1 MKPWL
6 IKNTLIILLVLIL
19 LVVFG
24 PFLVPVPPLEG
35 LKPPQELAD
44 ADSRFVTVDGI
55 SIHYKET
62 GAGETVFLLLH
73 GFGAST
79 FSWREVM
86 DDFAAYGRVIA
97 FDRPGYGLSQRLL
110 PGDWTGEN
118 PYTAESQARQIVG
131 FMDALGVEKSI
142 LVGNS
147 AGGTMSVFTTLAYP
161 ERFEG
166 LILLDPAIYSGG
178 GAPAFVRP
186 LLGTPQMRHLGP
198 LVSRTLIGDPQ
209 GLLDLAWHDPSR
221 VTPEILDGYS
231 RSFQV
236 ENWDKA
242 LWEFTIASRDLDL
255 GARLSGIGVP
265 TLVVTG
271 DDDRIV
277 PSEESIRLAGEIDG
291 AQLAVLPACG
301 HLPQEECPDALMQVV
316 DEFLR
321 ANFTNIE

>member
-1 MKPWL
+1 MKPW
-6 IKNTLIILLVLIL
+6 IKNTLVILLVPIL

-24 PFLVPVPPLEG
+24 PFLIPVPPLQG
-35 LKPPQELAD
+35 LKPPRELAD
-44 ADSRFVTVDGI
+44 PDSRFISVDGI
-55 SIHYKET
+55 EIHFKEM
-62 GAGETVFLLLH
+62 GAGETTFLLLH
-73 GFGAST
+73 GFGASV

-110 PGDWTGEN
+110 PGDWSGEN
-118 PYTAESQARQIVG
+118 PYTAESQARQIVRL
-131 FMDALGVEKSI
+131 MDVMGVEKAI

-147 AGGTMSVFTTLAYP
+147 AGGTMSVFTYLSHPDRVEA
-161 ERFEG
+161 

-186 LLGTPQMRHLGP
+186 LLGTPQMRHVGP
-198 LVSRTLIGDPQ
+198 LISRTLVSDPS

-221 VTPEILDGYS
+221 VTPDILAGYAKAY
-231 RSFQV
+231 QV

-242 LWEFTIASRDLDL
+242 LWEFTLASRELGLD
-255 GARLSGIGVP
+255 ARLGEIRLP

-277 PSEESIRLAGEIDG
+277 PTEESIRLASEIPAAD
-291 AQLAVLPACG
+291 LVVLPACG
-301 HLPQEECPDALMQVV
+301 HVPQEECPQGVMEAVAQ
-316 DEFLR
+316 FLTR
-321 ANFTNIE
+321 LETR